1 MVKLMLGF
9 YQVNEGTITIG
20 ETPIQDYS
28 MKWWRRQ
35 CGVVMQEGVIF
46 SESISLNIAVDDHEI
61 DNDRLLQ
68 AAQFALLIKFK
79 GLA

>member
-46 SESISLNIAVDDHEI
+46 SESISRNIAVDDHEI

>member
-1 MVKLMLGF
+1 MLKLMLGF

-20 ETPIQDYS
+20 ETPIQNYS

-46 SESISLNIAVDDHEI
+46 SESISRNIAVDDHEI